1 LPSEQG
7 NNQPFGE
14 LRFAPGTNGSE
25 KLMTVEEK
33 ARRIFAERAAFY
45 TTSTVHADPSGLA
58 RVVALA
64 APRPE
69 WAALDIA
76 TGSGHTAL
84 ALAPYVTSVVGIDL
98 TPEMLAEAERLC
110 AGHAVGN
117 VTFRQGD
124 VHHLPFADASFDLV
138 TCRRAAHHFS
148 DIALALR
155 EIRRVSRPGGRLV
168 IDDRSVA
175 EDDFVD
181 RSMNQLDWYHDE
193 SHVREYRPSEWRR
206 MLAACGLVV
215 ESVETFTRHRPLSA
229 LTDGVSAANSARI
242 RQVLDDLT
250 DGQRLALNVVDAGG
264 QTFLN
269 HWYVLIA
276 ARKAW

>member
-1 LPSEQG
+1 V
-7 NNQPFGE
+7 
-14 LRFAPGTNGSE
+14 APGTNGSE

-33 ARRIFAERAAFY
+33 AKRIFAERAAFY
-45 TTSTVHADPSGLA
+45 TTSRVHADPSVLA
-58 RVVALA
+58 RVVELA
-64 APRPE
+64 APQPQ

-76 TGSGHTAL
+76 TGTGHTAL

-98 TPEMLAEAERLC
+98 TPEMLAEAERLR
-110 AGHAVGN
+110 ADHGAGN
-117 VTFRQGD
+117 VIFRQGD
-124 VHHLPFADASFDLV
+124 VHHLPFGDASFDLA

-148 DIALALR
+148 DIAVALQ
-155 EIRRVSRPGGRLV
+155 EIKRVLRPGGRVV

-181 RSMNQLDWYHDE
+181 RCMNQLDWYHDE
-193 SHVREYRPSEWRR
+193 SHVREYRPSEWLR

-229 LTDGVSAANSARI
+229 LTDGVSAENSAKIRRI
-242 RQVLDDLT
+242 LDDLT
-250 DGQRLALNVVDAGG
+250 NDQRMSLNVADVGG

-276 ARKAW
+276 ARKAE